1 MLEDPNQ
8 PGSGE
13 ARGKLPPATT
23 TDSSLPIL
31 NIGQAPIRKEVP
43 PSAYQRLKF
52 LVLFLA
58 RWMVILDASLYVSM
72 YNRVETALP
81 INRVPYLSSSWSII
95 FVFHSLL

>member
-31 NIGQAPIRKEVP
+31 NIGQAPIRKEAP

-52 LVLFLA
+52 LVLFLSK
-58 RWMVILDASLYVSM
+58 VDGYS
-72 YNRVETALP
+72 
-81 INRVPYLSSSWSII
+81 
-95 FVFHSLL
+95 